1 MTDLRERL
9 SELDRLDAPDMRV
22 SIDRRVGE
30 LQSATRVSLV
40 HSASPVWRGPLI
52 ALATAVAAI
61 LVVAASMLVLRTEQP
76 DMVDEPAPTSPTTIE
91 APETSSPSA
100 NQAPPRSPAYY
111 GAALIEWMYG
121 VCDVAVAPD
130 GLVYAAAPA
139 GIGSMDAAGEWTLID
154 IAGLPQG
161 RPLDNGW
168 PAPRIGNVAIGP
180 DGALWAGGTSWST
193 VDDEE
198 FGGVI
203 AEPLGSMAPAAR
215 FKTWA
220 ARYDCGREPCS
231 WTVFTTDV
239 APGTDFDIGDMA
251 VSSDGT
257 VYLTTGDNLL
267 LILDGTEWESH
278 TVPGLPTGFGSGVS
292 PWSSSLAIDAD
303 GVVWVG
309 TNANDD
315 PGWGIPS
322 SDFREG
328 RGLFA
333 FDGTDFTRYTT
344 EDGLP
349 SDRAFQVSV
358 DADGT
363 IWVATDGPDHV
374 NRIVGE
380 YGFVWYEG
388 PNTSLPPEAA
398 AGIAG
403 FDGTTWT
410 PYTAAD
416 GLLSNNA
423 VLAASPDGT
432 MWALHSAT
440 TPYGY
445 SHFDGTAW
453 TAYPAELPAGAFRTF
468 RAEVAPDGTL
478 WTISDQGVG
487 SFDGITPTIH
497 TSLFPRP

>member
-1 MTDLRERL
+1 M
-9 SELDRLDAPDMRV
+9 
-22 SIDRRVGE
+22 
-30 LQSATRVSLV
+30 
-40 HSASPVWRGPLI
+40 
-52 ALATAVAAI
+52 
-61 LVVAASMLVLRTEQP
+61 
-76 DMVDEPAPTSPTTIE
+76 
-91 APETSSPSA
+91 
-100 NQAPPRSPAYY
+100 
-111 GAALIEWMYG
+111 
-121 VCDVAVAPD
+121 CDVAVAPD

-139 GIGSMDAAGEWTLID
+139 GIASMDVTGEWTLID

-203 AEPLGSMAPAAR
+203 AEPLGGFAPAAR

-220 ARYDCGREPCS
+220 ARYDCGRDPCS

-239 APGTDFDIGDMA
+239 APGTNFDIGDMA
-251 VSSDGT
+251 VSPDGT

-267 LILDGTEWESH
+267 LVLDGTGWESH
-278 TVPGLPTGFGSGVS
+278 TVPGLPTGFSSGVS

-303 GVVWVG
+303 GVVWAG

-333 FDGTDFTRYTT
+333 FDGTGFTRYTT

-349 SDRAFQVSV
+349 DDRAFQVTV
-358 DADGT
+358 APDGM
-363 IWVATDGPDHV
+363 IWVATDGPDRV
-374 NRIVGE
+374 E
-380 YGFVWYEG
+380 PFVTLDG
-388 PNTSLPPEAA
+388 SRLLGQPNPANTPPEAA
-398 AGIAG
+398 AGIAR

-410 PYTAAD
+410 PYTVAD

-432 MWALHSAT
+432 MWALHYST

-453 TAYPAELPAGAFRTF
+453 TAYPTELPAGAFRTF

-478 WTISDQGVG
+478 WTISDQGVV
-487 SFDGITPTIH
+487 SFDGTTPTIH
-497 TSLFPRP
+497 TPPFPQP